1 MIRESIVSGQFY
13 PSQVEELEKVIDG
26 FTRKEPY
33 RISAKAIILPHA
45 GYVYSGKVA
54 VSTVNKV
61 LPKQRLIILG
71 PNHTGDGDNFSL
83 WPEGSW
89 KIPYCGVEI
98 DQDLARLILNA
109 GKYITPDYS
118 AHASEHSIEVELPI
132 LYHFFKDFK
141 FVPIA
146 CKDAKVEVYREVA
159 LQICAAVKKTKED
172 IFFVAST
179 DMTHYEPD
187 PAARKKDMSAIES
200 IINLDAEDLVNKA
213 ARENISMCGIA
224 PVAIL
229 LFCVKSLGAR
239 KAQVALYQTSA
250 DNSGDYNS
258 VVGYAGIIIK

>member
-1 MIRESIVSGQFY
+1 MIREPVVSGQFY
-13 PSQVEELEKVIDG
+13 PSRVEELEKIIDG

-33 RISAKAIILPHA
+33 RISAKAVILPHA

-61 LPKQRLIILG
+61 IPKQRLIILG
-71 PNHTGDGDNFSL
+71 TNHSGYGDDFSL
-83 WPEGSW
+83 WPEGTW
-89 KIPYCGVEI
+89 KIPYGGVEI
-98 DQDLARLILNA
+98 DQDLAHLILNA

-118 AHASEHSIEVELPI
+118 AHTSEHSIEVELPI

-141 FVPIA
+141 FVPIV
-146 CKDAKVEVYREVA
+146 CKETKIEVYREAA
-159 LQICAAVKKTKED
+159 LQICAAVNKTKED

-187 PAARKKDMSAIES
+187 SAVRKKDMSAIES
-200 IINLDAEDLVNKA
+200 IVNIDAEDLINKA
-213 ARENISMCGIA
+213 DRENISMCGIA
-224 PVAIL
+224 PVAVL
-229 LFCVKSLGAR
+229 LFCMKSLGVR

-250 DNSGDYNS
+250 DSNEDYSS